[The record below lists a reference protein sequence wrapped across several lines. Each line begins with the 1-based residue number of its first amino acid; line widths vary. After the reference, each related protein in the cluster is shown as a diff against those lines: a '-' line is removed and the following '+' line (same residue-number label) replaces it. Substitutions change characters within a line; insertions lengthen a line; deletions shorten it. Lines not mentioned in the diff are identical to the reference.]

1 MTPTFLAMLQNNQQP
16 QLSELPGSSGLVS
29 WMDLIEHASLEV
41 KVVLGVLVAL
51 SVLSWAIMFLK
62 AREFRKVRN
71 ASRTFINDFERISRL
86 EPAIALAKRN
96 PNSPHTRIFMRAL
109 RFVPGLRLAS
119 ADPLAAALGQDRGD
133 VRVEGQSNLSESQV
147 EALRYVL
154 DSETTSERDRLQRF
168 VPWLATVGSVSPLIG
183 LFGTVLG
190 VIRAFL
196 GISQTGGA
204 SLNTVAPGVAEALIA
219 TAMALATAIPAVF
232 GYNHFANKLNEM
244 EGELE
249 GFGSEVIA
257 LLVKEGR
264 I

>member
-1 MTPTFLAMLQNNQQP
+1 MRTGGPVDYR
-16 QLSELPGSSGLVS
+16 GL
-29 WMDLIEHASLEV
+29 ITEASVEV
-41 KVVLGVLVAL
+41 QVVLAILVAL
-51 SVLSWAIMFLK
+51 SILSWTIMFLK
-62 AREFRKVRN
+62 SREFRKVR
-71 ASRTFINDFERISRL
+71 SGSKSFVQEFERVTRL
-86 EPAIALAKRN
+86 EQAISLAKRN
-96 PNSPHTRIFMRAL
+96 PNSPHTRIFTRAL
-109 RFVPGLRLAS
+109 RFVPGLRLSAS
-119 ADPLAAALGQDRGD
+119 DPIAAALGQDRQGE
-133 VRVEGQSNLSESQV
+133 VRVESQALLSESQV

-154 DSETTSERDRLQRF
+154 DSETMSERDRMGRF
-168 VPWLATVGSVSPLIG
+168 ISWLATVGSVSPLIG

-204 SLNTVAPGVAEALIA
+204 SLAIVAPGVAEALIA

-232 GYNHFANKLNEM
+232 GYNHFANKLNEL

-257 LLVKEGR
+257 LLVKEGK